1 MRLPEGTHLFSNG
14 VLVVNTTP
22 HSIRFQET
30 DGSLVEVPSN
40 PKFLVNARAVETKV
54 SDLLVKTAF
63 VGTDDGT
70 KVLNTLED
78 YYCQHAQDP
87 NSGIKHLAI
96 VGSVI
101 AAQAYPGRVVAMTPV
116 PGFERVAPAEKR
128 MSIDKFTTY

>member
-1 MRLPEGTHLFSNG
+1 MLVPEGVHLFSNG

-22 HSIRFQET
+22 HAIRFQET

-40 PKFLVNARAVETKV
+40 PKFLINAKAVETKV
-54 SDLLVKTAF
+54 SDLLVKTSF
-63 VGTDDGT
+63 VGTEDGT
-70 KVLNTLED
+70 KVINTLED
-78 YYCQHAQDP
+78 YYQGQPD
-87 NSGIKHLAI
+87 SGIKHLVI